1 MKNRI
6 RLTTLVEIAI
16 SVALAVAL
24 SYLKFFRMPQGGSVS
39 LQMVPI
45 VVLAVRCGTI
55 PGLIGGLLFG
65 IIRMMLSPDFY
76 YLLQALL
83 DYPIAFTTIGLA
95 GIWVRYGKDKIDYL
109 RNGLAL
115 VFVFGLR
122 FISHVIAG
130 KLFFGQYAP
139 EGMNEWWYAITY
151 NAAHLVPELVVTLIV
166 IMILMTRREIF
177 EQKLIR

>member
-65 IIRMMLSPDFY
+65 IIRMMLSPAFY
-76 YLLQALL
+76 YPLQALL

-122 FISHVIAG
+122 FISHMIAG
-130 KLFFGQYAP
+130 KLFFSEYAP

-151 NAAHLVPELVVTLIV
+151 NAAHLVPELIVTLIV
-166 IMILMTRREIF
+166 IMVLMTRREIF
-177 EQKLIR
+177 ERKHG